1 MLMRW
6 KTAEA
11 LLGQPSQSVL
21 GIRDRVNLLLA
32 SLLVSL
38 MVLIGMAIGIE
49 TVFQT
54 DGGHI
59 VSEYGLVIF
68 IINTVAAYFYLRS
81 PLRKIG
87 FLECV

>member
-6 KTAEA
+6 KTTEA

-21 GIRDRVNLLLA
+21 GMRDRVNLLLA

-38 MVLIGMAIGIE
+38 MLLICMAIGVE

-54 DGGHI
+54 DVGHI
-59 VSEYGLVIF
+59 VAEYGLILF
-68 IINTVAAYFYLRS
+68 IANTVMAYFYLRL